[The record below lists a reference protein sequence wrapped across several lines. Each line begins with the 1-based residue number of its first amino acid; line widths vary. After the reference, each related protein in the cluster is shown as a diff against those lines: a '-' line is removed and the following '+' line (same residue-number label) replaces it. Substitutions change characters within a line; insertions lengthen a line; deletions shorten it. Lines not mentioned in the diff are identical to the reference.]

1 LLSEVNMTIAT
12 MNSRTF
18 ARDAAAVKRA
28 AQQGPV
34 IITERGTPALAVLCI
49 EDYYRLTGQTGG
61 PSLLQA
67 MQALQAPEGVDL
79 ALPARDDAAAV
90 ACRLDAAQSAL
101 DDALPPAQEH

>member
-1 LLSEVNMTIAT
+1 MTIAT

-79 ALPARDDAAAV
+79 ELPVRAGADTV
-90 ACRLDAAQSAL
+90 ACRLAAL
-101 DDALPPAQEH
+101 DDTLSAAQER

>member
-1 LLSEVNMTIAT
+1 MTIAT

-34 IITERGTPALAVLCI
+34 IITERGKPALAVLCI
-49 EDYYRLTGQTGG
+49 EEYYRLTGQTNG

-67 MQALQAPEGVDL
+67 MQALEAPAGVDL
-79 ALPARDDAAAV
+79 ELPVRTDATGFAARVPDFGMPV
-90 ACRLDAAQSAL
+90 ER
-101 DDALPPAQEH
+101 

>member
-1 LLSEVNMTIAT
+1 MSIAT

-34 IITERGTPALAVLCI
+34 IITERGRPALAVLKI
-49 EDYYRLTGQTGG
+49 EDYYRLTGQEGG

-67 MQALQAPEGVDL
+67 MQEVDAPLGVE
-79 ALPARDDAAAV
+79 LPLPERAGAASV
-90 ACRLDAAQSAL
+90 AQRI
-101 DDALPPAQEH
+101 PEFGEHELR

>member
-1 LLSEVNMTIAT
+1 MSIAT

-34 IITERGTPALAVLCI
+34 IITERGKPALAVLNI

-67 MQALQAPEGVDL
+67 LRAIDAPADVVL
-79 ALPARDDAAAV
+79 NLPVRTDGAGFAARVPDFGREAG
-90 ACRLDAAQSAL
+90 R
-101 DDALPPAQEH
+101 

>member
-1 LLSEVNMTIAT
+1 MTIVT

-67 MQALQAPEGVDL
+67 MQALEAPEGVDL
-79 ALPARDDAAAV
+79 ALPTRAGAGAVARRLAAV
-90 ACRLDAAQSAL
+90 RGAL
-101 DDALPPAQEH
+101 DDVLPPAQGR

>member
-1 LLSEVNMTIAT
+1 MTIAT

-34 IITERGTPALAVLCI
+34 IITERGKPALAVLNI
-49 EDYYRLTGQTGG
+49 EDYYRLTGQTNG

-67 MQALQAPEGVDL
+67 MQALEAPAGVEL
-79 ALPARDDAAAV
+79 ELPVRTDATGFAARVPDFGMPME
-90 ACRLDAAQSAL
+90 R
-101 DDALPPAQEH
+101 